1 MSKHLPFF
9 KFNSSEWLTG
19 NISYESF
26 HLQGVFIRVC
36 AEYWNRSNQL
46 TVDEAKL
53 RTQDALSIDTL
64 IEKGYIKNKK
74 NKIVISFLDEEKI
87 EIESKRKVLSESGRK
102 GGLSK
107 AKGSL
112 KRGSSIKEEDIDKE
126 KEEEEMKPALSPR
139 IKLDIYGK
147 QID

>member
-1 MSKHLPFF
+1 MSKYLPFF

-126 KEEEEMKPALSPR
+126 KEEEEMKPALSSR

>member
-74 NKIVISFLDEEKI
+74 NKIVISFLDEEKN

-107 AKGSL
+107 AKGWL
-112 KRGSSIKEEDIDKE
+112 KQGSSIKEEDIEEE
-126 KEEEEMKPALSPR
+126 KEEEKMKPALTSR
-139 IKLDIYGK
+139 INLDIYGK